1 VSTVLQEKHAIA
13 TENGEEITPEKLLEM
28 TDGPRYEL
36 INGKLKEHSKGA
48 QSSLVAANV
57 TCLLGQY
64 IWSRELGKFFGS
76 NCGYQAFPGKPK
88 QVRFSDG
95 SFIARGRL
103 PDNRAPKG
111 HVRIAPDLALEVV
124 SPNDTAEDVE
134 ARRIDFLS
142 AGTKVFW
149 VLYPESRTVHVFRH
163 DGSSKVLTET
173 DELHGDDALP
183 GFQCKVAEL
192 FEEA

>member
-1 VSTVLQEKHAIA
+1 MSTVLQEKQTVTAD
-13 TENGEEITPEKLLEM
+13 NGEEITPEKLLEM
-28 TDGPRYEL
+28 IDGPRYEL
-36 INGKLKEHSKGA
+36 IDGKLKEHPMGA
-48 QSSLVAANV
+48 ESSLVAANAIS
-57 TCLLGQY
+57 LLRQY
-64 IWSRELGKFFGS
+64 VRAGKLGKVFS
-76 NCGYQAFPGKPK
+76 SDCGYQAFPDKPK
-88 QVRFSDG
+88 QVRLPDA

-103 PDNRAPKG
+103 PDEKTPKG
-111 HVRIAPDLALEVV
+111 HVRIAPDLAIEVV
-124 SPNDTAEDVE
+124 SPNDTAEEVE

-163 DGSSKVLTET
+163 DGSSAVLKET
-173 DELHGDDALP
+173 DELKGDDVLP

>member
-1 VSTVLQEKHAIA
+1 MSTVLQEKQTVTAD
-13 TENGEEITPEKLLEM
+13 NGEEITPENLLEM

-36 INGKLKEHSKGA
+36 IDGKLKEHSKGA
-48 QSSLVAANV
+48 QSSLVAVNV
-57 TCLLGQY
+57 ICLLGQY
-64 IWSRELGKFFGS
+64 VWSRKLGKVFGP
-76 NCGYQAFPGKPK
+76 NCGYQAFLGKPK

-103 PDNRAPKG
+103 PDEKAPKG

-124 SPNDTAEDVE
+124 SPNDTAEEVE

-142 AGTKVFW
+142 AGTNVFW

-163 DGSSKVLTET
+163 DGSSKVLNET